1 MNINEISDQLDRLFA
16 ENRITEVE
24 RYLTQALSEA
34 EYDGDRESM
43 QAIYNELISF
53 HRSTG
58 EYDKALYFCRQ
69 VMRLA
74 KKMDIEDTV
83 EYGTTLMNVANT
95 NRAAGNLLE
104 SLAYF
109 KKVKAIYQGQVSP
122 YDILMATYYNNVALL
137 YQDLGEYDKAVDS
150 FEHALAI
157 IERHEK
163 AGTEIAATYVNL
175 GESLLRAG
183 RLEDAKDRLTEAV
196 RRYQLI
202 GERGYHYSA
211 ALSAVAE
218 AWYRQGDLVQALK
231 FYELAAEEIYGI
243 YGDNDTYR
251 VIMGNIDTVKSQ
263 LAN

>member
-24 RYLTQALSEA
+24 RYLTQVLSEA
-34 EYDGDRESM
+34 EYDGDRDSM

-83 EYGTTLMNVANT
+83 TYGTTLMNVANT
-95 NRAAGNLLE
+95 NRMAGNLLE

-109 KKVKAIYQGQVSP
+109 RKVKEIYQGQVGSN
-122 YDILMATYYNNVALL
+122 DILVALL

-150 FEHALAI
+150 FEHALSI

-163 AGTEIAATYVNL
+163 AATEIAATYVNL

-183 RLEDAKDRLTEAV
+183 RLEDAKERLTEAV
-196 RRYQLI
+196 RRYQLM

-218 AWYRQGDLVQALK
+218 AWYRQGELVQALK
-231 FYELAAEEIYGI
+231 YYELAAEEIYGI
-243 YGDNDTYR
+243 YGDNDTYKI
-251 VIMGNIDTVKSQ
+251 IMGNIDTVKSQ